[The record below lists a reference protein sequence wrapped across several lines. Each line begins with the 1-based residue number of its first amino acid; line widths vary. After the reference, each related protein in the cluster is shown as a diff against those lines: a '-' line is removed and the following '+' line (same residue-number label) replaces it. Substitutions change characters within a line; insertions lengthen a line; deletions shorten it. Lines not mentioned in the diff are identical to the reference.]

1 HKPTGNELEIDPGK
15 MGKRYKNGIPPEE
28 ICDLYTT
35 DTFRCYE
42 MYLGPLDAGK
52 PWKQESIIGIQRFL
66 AGVWNLME
74 ITLPDAEVSIS
85 TELERMMHKT
95 IRKVTEDV
103 GRLRMNTAIAA
114 LIECKNEF
122 ARQEKL
128 PKSYLKNLVLLTSPF
143 APHLGEEMMSILEPE
158 EHSAQ
163 KSVLRYNWPLFDPE
177 KCLEDTIE
185 VPLMVNGKKRDAMV
199 VEVDINEKALKEM
212 ALSNEKVLSHLNG
225 KSPKR
230 VVVVMQPNRKLVN
243 IVV

>member
-1 HKPTGNELEIDPGK
+1 
-15 MGKRYKNGIPPEE
+15 
-28 ICDLYTT
+28 
-35 DTFRCYE
+35 
-42 MYLGPLDAGK
+42 
-52 PWKQESIIGIQRFL
+52 
-66 AGVWNLME
+66 ME

-143 APHLGEEMMSILEPE
+143 APHLGEEMMSMLESE

-163 KSVLRYNWPLFDPE
+163 KSVLRYNWPNFDPE

-199 VEVDINEKALKEM
+199 VAVDINEEALKEM
-212 ALSNEKVLSHLNG
+212 AMSNEKVLSHLNG

-243 IVV
+243 VVV